1 MRRLSGLL
9 CTVLVALSPV
19 RASAFDVDW
28 KYVGRFVS
36 EHGCE
41 AAIAMIGGR
50 WTDEALAIAREAGK
64 RYGCSWAV
72 DKLFGPAPDKQTC
85 STFAMQ
91 RALTERSECKTD
103 LDCMALTPSAL
114 LGVAGTEFE
123 GTERTRCE
131 HSEICGVPKGYCVPK
146 EKIPSGT
153 DR

>member
-1 MRRLSGLL
+1 MRRFDGLL
-9 CTVLVALSPV
+9 CAALIALLPV
-19 RASAFDVDW
+19 RASAVDVDW

-36 EHGCE
+36 EHGCK

-72 DKLFGPAPDKQTC
+72 DKLFGPAPNKQTC

-91 RALTERSECKTD
+91 LALSERSECKTD
-103 LDCMALTPSAL
+103 LDCMALTSAL
-114 LGVAGTEFE
+114 LGFTGTEFE
-123 GTERTRCE
+123 GTGRTRCE
-131 HSEICGVPKGYCVPK
+131 LSEICGVPKGYCVPK

-153 DR
+153 ER